1 MPALRVTPAVSIDE
15 DELVERFVRAQG
27 PGGQHVNKT
36 SSAVELRFDV
46 RGSPSLADDVKER
59 LERLAGSRLTGEGVI
74 VLVAQTHS
82 AQQLNREA
90 ARERLFTMIREAAVR
105 PKKRRPTRPTLASKV
120 RRLDGKTR
128 RAGVKAG
135 RGRPRDE

>member
-1 MPALRVTPAVSIDE
+1 MPALPVTPVLSIDE

-36 SSAVELRFDV
+36 STAVELRFDA
-46 RGSPSLADDVKER
+46 RGSPSLPEEMKAR
-59 LERLAGSRLTGEGVI
+59 LERLAGSRLTQEGVI
-74 VLVAQTHS
+74 VLTAQTHAS
-82 AQQLNREA
+82 QQLNREA
-90 ARERLFTMIREAAVR
+90 ARERLFALIREAAVR

-128 RAGVKAG
+128 RSGIKAG
-135 RGRPRDE
+135 RGKPRHE